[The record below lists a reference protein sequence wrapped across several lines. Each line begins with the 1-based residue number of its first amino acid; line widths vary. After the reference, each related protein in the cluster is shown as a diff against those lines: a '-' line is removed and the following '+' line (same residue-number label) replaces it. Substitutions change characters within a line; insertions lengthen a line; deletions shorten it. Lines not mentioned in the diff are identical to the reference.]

1 MSSFFRGLVFL
12 LVFGLVAACYWT
24 GLDSPIVFDDDN
36 IIGNGSVFDHAI
48 NSDVISVRAFPYFT
62 VGLLHVLSGGDLVW
76 NRVCNLV
83 LHGLIGIAL
92 YFFVLRATA
101 SSAKAPQTN
110 RSMGML
116 VVLWFLLNP
125 VAVYGTGYLIQRTI
139 VMATLFGLV
148 SATLYLRAQ
157 QEQRNADILSATLLG
172 ALAMLSKEH
181 AVMLPVAIV
190 TLTPLVACWSRTVVL
205 RAAGFI
211 VLSIPCMFWA
221 IQSRAVDVV
230 GKTYEI
236 YSGQVLAQMTLSEF
250 SQTTFGLWLL
260 SGATQLLLFWKYLIL
275 WLIPNPE
282 WMSVDMRVDF
292 PVLWAGW
299 GAWLG
304 LLFSILAFGGASWVW
319 WRHGRAS
326 LLSRLAAPV
335 LYLAVLFSVE
345 LSVVRIQEPFVLY
358 RSFLWMPGYAL
369 IVAFLFQAAERAA
382 LVRGIRWTHGL
393 WVLGTLGCLTLYP
406 LAQDRLRSFSSQ
418 EALWKDAEAKLRRP
432 DVAGADRI
440 YYNLAGEAFKRKD
453 YATALLYSDKV
464 IRQNPEAFQGYL
476 ARGSVLL
483 AQRDVNGALREFDA
497 ADAHQP
503 PKEFR
508 GYIEFKR
515 CGAYSV
521 LGDKDGTIACLR
533 RSAQQGYEVAK
544 LHLRMAGIAE

>member
-1 MSSFFRGLVFL
+1 MPYFLRGLMFL
-12 LVFGLVAACYWT
+12 LAFALAAACYWI
-24 GLDSPIVFDDDN
+24 GLDYPIVFDDDN
-36 IIGNGSVFDHAI
+36 IIGDGSVYNYAI
-48 NSDVISVRAFPYFT
+48 NPDITTTRGFPYFT
-62 VGLLHVLSGGDLVW
+62 IGLLHVLSGGDLVW
-76 NRVCNLV
+76 NRVCNLI
-83 LHGLIGIAL
+83 LHGLVGIAL

-101 SSAKAPQTN
+101 SSARTLQVKAST
-110 RSMGML
+110 GLL

-157 QEQRNADILSATLLG
+157 QEQRNTDLFSAALLS

-190 TLTPLVACWSRTVVL
+190 TLTPLVVCWSRTVVL
-205 RAAGFI
+205 RTVGFI
-211 VLSIPCMFWA
+211 VLSVPCMFWA

-260 SGATQLLLFWKYLIL
+260 SGATQLLLFWKYLSL

-369 IVAFLFQAAERAA
+369 ILAFLFQAAERSA
-382 LVRGIRWTHGL
+382 LARGIFWWRAL
-393 WVLGTLGCLTLYP
+393 WIFGVLACLALYP

-418 EALWKDAEAKLRRP
+418 EALWRDAEAKLPRP

-464 IRQNPEAFQGYL
+464 IGQNPEAFQGYL

-521 LGDKDGTIACLR
+521 LGDNDGTIACLR